1 MNYLIFVPFFFF
13 LLFARQKKEEKEN
26 RKKKKEKHA
35 VKIDNLYALT
45 SVFIVGFHPTYRL
58 FVIFLHKNQNCNE
71 L

>member
-1 MNYLIFVPFFFF
+1 MSFVPFFFF

-45 SVFIVGFHPTYRL
+45 SVLWVKRTISELAGRL
-58 FVIFLHKNQNCNE
+58 W
-71 L
+71 